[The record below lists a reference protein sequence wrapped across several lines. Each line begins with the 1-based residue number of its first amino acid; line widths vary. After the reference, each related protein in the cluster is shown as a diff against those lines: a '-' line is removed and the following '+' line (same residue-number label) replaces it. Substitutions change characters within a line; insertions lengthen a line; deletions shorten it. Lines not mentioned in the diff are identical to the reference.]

1 MALEQEWLNLFLQYL
16 VVDRHYSPETQK
28 AYQADIQM
36 FSAFLTA
43 NGGLASFKQVT
54 PLDVQTYLN
63 EMDQKEYSRETVA
76 RRISSLRSFYR
87 YLVKNEFVQTDPF
100 EAVQLKK
107 QQHKLPRFFYEKEM
121 DALFAAID
129 GDQPLDQRNRAILE
143 LLYATGM
150 RVSECAQLTVA
161 QIDFGLR
168 VILVHGKGNKDRYVP
183 FGHHAERALQAYLK
197 VGRVQLMAKKQLDHD
212 VVFVNHL
219 GAPITS
225 RGIEYILDQ
234 IIKKTSLTS
243 DIHPHMIRHTFATH
257 LLDHG
262 ADLRTVQ
269 ELLGHSSLSTTQI
282 YTHVTTA
289 HLQKD
294 YRQFFPRA

>member
-1 MALEQEWLNLFLQYL
+1 M
-16 VVDRHYSPETQK
+16 
-28 AYQADIQM
+28 
-36 FSAFLTA
+36 
-43 NGGLASFKQVT
+43 
-54 PLDVQTYLN
+54 
-63 EMDQKEYSRETVA
+63 
-76 RRISSLRSFYR
+76 
-87 YLVKNEFVQTDPF
+87 
-100 EAVQLKK
+100 
-107 QQHKLPRFFYEKEM
+107 
-121 DALFAAID
+121 
-129 GDQPLDQRNRAILE
+129 
-143 LLYATGM
+143 
-150 RVSECAQLTVA
+150 
-161 QIDFGLR
+161 
-168 VILVHGKGNKDRYVP
+168 
-183 FGHHAERALQAYLK
+183 QAYLK